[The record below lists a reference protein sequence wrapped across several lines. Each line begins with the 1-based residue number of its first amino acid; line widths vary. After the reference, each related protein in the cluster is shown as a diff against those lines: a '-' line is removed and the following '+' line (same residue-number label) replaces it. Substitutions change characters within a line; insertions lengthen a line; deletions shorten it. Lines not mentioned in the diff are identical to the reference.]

1 MGFRCLLG
9 HDFGEAEIERK
20 RQEDGE
26 QVIVTVREVK
36 RCQRCDDRLVLSEN
50 KEVTSVAQLAEAAE
64 GTVDPSDPDTAA
76 ESEETAD
83 PDFEPVS
90 TDATDPVSIPDA
102 ELEPDTQVESPAG
115 SPSAGSAT
123 ADASTDDAVILDDAD
138 TEPSPETTTDAD
150 STVAAD
156 LTADAEPSDPVD
168 GAELLG
174 DEQGDA
180 TGAGPDSA
188 LSSRAADGTDSE
200 LDADSDNGVILDD
213 TPQPEQANRDRG
225 EWPENDERD
234 GPSQEHT
241 PWPEHSGK
249 DEGYSA
255 GSEDDQSSISFDSA
269 IEADPTPSP
278 DAAGAT
284 KRQAQSATQTAE
296 PTVST
301 EGGSGDGTEVTEAG
315 FVRFNSSDTDGES
328 TGATPEYLCPDCGH
342 VELVKNS
349 SMRAGD
355 ICPECRRGYITERR
369 A

>member
-64 GTVDPSDPDTAA
+64 GTVDPSDSDTTA

-83 PDFEPVS
+83 PDFEPVPN
-90 TDATDPVSIPDA
+90 DAPDPVSIPDA
-102 ELEPDTQVESPAG
+102 GADSDTQVERPAG
-115 SPSAGSAT
+115 SNT
-123 ADASTDDAVILDDAD
+123 ADASTDDGVILDDAD
-138 TEPSPETTTDAD
+138 IDAERAPGTTADAN

-156 LTADAEPSDPVD
+156 LTADAEPTDQAD

-174 DEQGDA
+174 DERGDA
-180 TGAGPDSA
+180 GGVGSDSTPASGGADS
-188 LSSRAADGTDSE
+188 TDSK
-200 LDADSDNGVILDD
+200 LDADSDDGVILDD
-213 TPQPEQANRDRG
+213 TPQPEQADRGRG
-225 EWPENDERD
+225 EWPESDEQD

-241 PWPEHSGK
+241 PWPEHSGE

-255 GSEDDQSSISFDSA
+255 GSEDDESSISFDGA
-269 IEADPTPSP
+269 IDANPDPSS

-284 KRQAQSATQTAE
+284 KPQPQSATQTAE
-296 PTVST
+296 PAVST
-301 EGGSGDGTEVTEAG
+301 GGSSGDGTEVTEAG
-315 FVRFNSSDTDGES
+315 FVRSSGSDADGES
-328 TGATPEYLCPDCGH
+328 TGKTSEYLCPDCGH

-355 ICPECRRGYITERR
+355 ICPECRRGYITERQ